1 MNLAVTGSRGFAD
14 VGLDEALRRARE
26 LVPALRERAERAE
39 TARCMLAE
47 TEADL
52 HRSGLFR
59 FLHPK
64 RYGGMELD
72 FVAHFDVPAEIG
84 RGCASTSWNIVN
96 AGVHHWMLAL
106 YDERAQEEVWGANP
120 DALIASGIAYPQGHA
135 RRVEGGY
142 SVGGRWN
149 FSSGVDASEWSQ
161 LAAMVREGERVVD
174 YRMCLLHQSQYEI
187 VDDWNVLGMRGTGSK
202 TVVAKDVFVPAH
214 RALCTP
220 DARGGGGFP
229 GARANPNPV
238 YRVPFSAVGAHGLG
252 GTAVGNA
259 QAALELSIEAV
270 KQRSTSYAGMK
281 MRDFQAVQL
290 RIGAAAAKI
299 DAARLLIRANCIEA
313 HDIARRNEIPD
324 VATKLRFKRD
334 LACGAQWCT
343 EAVDMLHAMAGANG
357 LYDRCPMQRI
367 FRDTHALA
375 AHISFSFDA
384 QVSAWGLAALGG
396 EIDNPTL

>member
-1 MNLAVTGSRGFAD
+1 MKAAAAGSRGFAD
-14 VGLDEALRRARE
+14 VGLDEALRCARE

-39 TARCMLAE
+39 TARSMLAE

-52 HRSGLFR
+52 HRAGLFR
-59 FLHPK
+59 FLQPK

-72 FVAHFDVPAEIG
+72 FVAYFDVPAEIS
-84 RGCASTSWNIVN
+84 RGCASTGWNIAN
-96 AGVHHWMLAL
+96 LGLHHWLLAL

-120 DALIASGIAYPQGHA
+120 DALIASGIAYPQGQA

-142 SVGGRWN
+142 SVSGRWN
-149 FSSGVDASEWSQ
+149 FSSGVDVSEWNQ
-161 LAAMVREGERVVD
+161 LAAMVREGERVLD

-187 VDDWNVLGMRGTGSK
+187 VDDWNVLGMRSTGSK
-202 TVVAKDVFVPAH
+202 TVVAKDVFVPEY

-220 DARGGGGFP
+220 DARGGSGFP

-238 YRVPFSAVGAHGLG
+238 YRVPLSAVGSHGLG
-252 GTAVGNA
+252 GSAVGNA

-270 KQRSTSYAGMK
+270 KQRSTNYTGMK

-313 HDIARRNEIPD
+313 HDIARGDEIPD

-334 LACGAQWCT
+334 LACGVQLCT
-343 EAVDMLHAMAGANG
+343 EAVDLLHAMAGANG
-357 LYDRCPMQRI
+357 LYDSYPIQRI
-367 FRDTHALA
+367 FRDAHALA
-375 AHISFSFDA
+375 GHISFSFDA

-396 EIDNPTL
+396 EINNPTL